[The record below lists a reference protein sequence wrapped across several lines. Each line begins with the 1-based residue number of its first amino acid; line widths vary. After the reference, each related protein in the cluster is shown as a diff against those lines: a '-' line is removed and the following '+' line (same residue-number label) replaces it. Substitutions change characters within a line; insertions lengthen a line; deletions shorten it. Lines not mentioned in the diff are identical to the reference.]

1 MDSQSKEI
9 QLQAKK
15 RLSEETLGKIL
26 RKLSADLAFELGE
39 VLINAE
45 IIEESAFLRLL
56 AKKNHTQ
63 YLTEKKL
70 SELMVPNNILEM
82 IPKKLAKL
90 HNVFPVQYRKDS
102 KNLIIVC
109 TLPKKAKAI
118 NKIKKL
124 NDNINV
130 SVLVAM
136 PDAIKR
142 TIAYWYD
149 GDENAFKK
157 VA

>member
-1 MDSQSKEI
+1 
-9 QLQAKK
+9 
-15 RLSEETLGKIL
+15 
-26 RKLSADLAFELGE
+26 
-39 VLINAE
+39 
-45 IIEESAFLRLL
+45 
-56 AKKNHTQ
+56 
-63 YLTEKKL
+63 
-70 SELMVPNNILEM
+70 MVPNNILEM